1 MIQSY
6 NIGTKDSIKKDLKKK
21 KTELLTKYHPIGFIE
36 DNFFKGEEKA
46 AEKKF
51 AMGEKVRA
59 ISQQSGRSRIDSIR
73 KMSGS
78 LIGAS
83 TRFEKDHVDNTFVHS
98 SMGLPTSPFTL
109 SMYTRE
115 EDYRRPTTAPT
126 NKKPDWLKKYAKL
139 QPVPEEGAGEV
150 EVKDTRLPD
159 FKVPPKLTHPTR
171 LV

>member
-59 ISQQSGRSRIDSIR
+59 IS
-73 KMSGS
+73 
-78 LIGAS
+78 
-83 TRFEKDHVDNTFVHS
+83 
-98 SMGLPTSPFTL
+98 
-109 SMYTRE
+109 
-115 EDYRRPTTAPT
+115 
-126 NKKPDWLKKYAKL
+126 
-139 QPVPEEGAGEV
+139 
-150 EVKDTRLPD
+150 
-159 FKVPPKLTHPTR
+159 
-171 LV
+171 